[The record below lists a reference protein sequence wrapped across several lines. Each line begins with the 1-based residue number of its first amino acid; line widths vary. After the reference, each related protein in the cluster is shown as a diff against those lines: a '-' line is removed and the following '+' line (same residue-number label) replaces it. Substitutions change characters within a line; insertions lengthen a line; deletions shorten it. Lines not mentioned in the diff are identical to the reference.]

1 MEGARDMIF
10 VGNDWAEEH
19 HDVCVMDES
28 GKTLA
33 IRQFDHG
40 IDGVAMFHDLVAG
53 FVSEP
58 CDVVIGVETDRGMW
72 VEALIAAGYLVYA
85 MNPKTVSRYREGV
98 TVSGAKS
105 DKADAKVLADM
116 VRINRHLHRL
126 VAGDSDLGH
135 EVKIVARTH
144 QTLIWERQRTRN
156 RLRAALLEYYP
167 GALATFDDIADRDA
181 VSVLVVAP
189 TPALGA
195 ALTTAQ
201 IKKALRR
208 GGRQRNIDTVAKR
221 VKEGLGT
228 DQLAASEGVTAG
240 FGELT
245 KSYAAMIATLNTE
258 ISRLAGK
265 LSERFLEHP
274 DAEIYLS
281 MPGIGVI
288 LGARILGEFGDEPG
302 RYSDAKAFRN
312 YAATSPITRQSGNW
326 RSVESRW
333 IRNKRL
339 ADATLQAAGKAI
351 QNSPGAAAFFEHQK
365 AKGDPYNKAIRTV
378 ANKMIGQLYGCL
390 TSGTLYDE
398 ETAWGHR
405 QTKESMKAA

>member
-1 MEGARDMIF
+1 MIF
-10 VGNDWAEEH
+10 VGNDWAEDH
-19 HDVCVMDES
+19 HDVCVMNQS

-40 IDGVAMFHDLVAG
+40 IGGVAMFHDLMAG

-58 CDVVIGVETDRGMW
+58 SDVVIGVETDRGMW
-72 VEALIAAGYLVYA
+72 VEALVAAGYLVYA
-85 MNPKTVSRYREGV
+85 VNPKSASRYREGV

-116 VRINRHLHRL
+116 VRTSRHMHRL

-135 EVKIVARTH
+135 EIKIVARTH

-189 TPALGA
+189 TPAQGA
-195 ALTTAQ
+195 RLTTAQ
-201 IKKALRR
+201 IARALRR
-208 GGRQRNIDTVAKR
+208 GGRQRNIDATAKR
-221 VKEGLGT
+221 IQAGLRT

-245 KSYAAMIATLNTE
+245 TSYAAMIATLNTQ

-302 RYSDAKAFRN
+302 RYSDARAFRN

-326 RSVESRW
+326 RSVEARW
-333 IRNKRL
+333 IRNDRL
-339 ADATLQAAGKAI
+339 TDATIQAAGKAI
-351 QNSPGAAAFFEHQK
+351 QNSPGAAAFFGKHR
-365 AKGDPYNKAIRTV
+365 AKGDPYNKAIRAV

-390 TSGTLYDE
+390 TSGTVYNE
-398 ETAWGHR
+398 HIAWR
-405 QTKESMKAA
+405 SLQTTQIDKAA

>member
-1 MEGARDMIF
+1 MIF
-10 VGNDWAEEH
+10 VGNDWAEDH
-19 HDVCVMDES
+19 HDVCVMDQS
-28 GKTLA
+28 GATLA
-33 IRQFDHG
+33 IRWFDHG

-53 FVSEP
+53 FVSDP
-58 CDVVIGVETDRGMW
+58 SDVVIGAETDRGMW

-85 MNPKTVSRYREGV
+85 LNPKTVSRYREGV

-116 VRINRHLHRL
+116 VRTNRHIHRL

-135 EVKIVARTH
+135 EIKIVARTH

-156 RLRAALLEYYP
+156 RLRAGLLEYYP

-181 VSVLVVAP
+181 VSVLAVAP
-189 TPALGA
+189 TPAQGA

-201 IKKALRR
+201 IKKVLRL

-221 VKEGLGT
+221 IKEGLGT
-228 DQLAASEGVTAG
+228 DQFAASEGVTAG

-245 KSYAAMIATLNTE
+245 KSYAALIATLNAE
-258 ISRLAGK
+258 ISRLADQ
-265 LSERFLEHP
+265 LAERFVGHP

-302 RYSDAKAFRN
+302 RYLDAKAFRN

-326 RSVESRW
+326 RSVEARW
-333 IRNKRL
+333 VRNDRL
-339 ADATLQAAGKAI
+339 TDAAIQAAGKAI
-351 QNSPGAAAFFEHQK
+351 QNSPGARAFFEKQK
-365 AKGDPYNKAIRTV
+365 AKGDPYNKAIRAV
-378 ANKMIGQLYGCL
+378 ANKIIGQLYGCL
-390 TSGTLYDE
+390 KSGTLYNEDIAWRMLE
-398 ETAWGHR
+398 TTETA
-405 QTKESMKAA
+405 KAA

>member
-1 MEGARDMIF
+1 MIF
-10 VGNDWAEEH
+10 VGNDWAEDH
-19 HDVCVMDES
+19 HDVCVMDQS

-33 IRQFDHG
+33 IRRFDHG
-40 IDGVAMFHDLVAG
+40 IDGVAMFHDLMAG

-58 CDVVIGVETDRGMW
+58 SDVVIGVETDRGMW
-72 VEALIAAGYLVYA
+72 IEALVAAGYQVCAL
-85 MNPKTVSRYREGV
+85 NPKTVSRYREGV

-116 VRINRHLHRL
+116 VRTNRHLYRL

-135 EVKIVARTH
+135 EIKIIARTH
-144 QTLIWERQRTRN
+144 QTLVWERQRTRN
-156 RLRAALLEYYP
+156 RLRAGLLEYYP

-181 VSVLVVAP
+181 VSVLVIAP

-195 ALTTAQ
+195 VLTTAQ
-201 IKKALRR
+201 IAKALRR
-208 GGRQRNIDTVAKR
+208 GGRQRNIAVTAKR
-221 VKEGLGT
+221 IHDGLRI
-228 DQLAASEGVTAG
+228 DQFAASEGVTAG

-245 KSYAAMIATLNTE
+245 VSYATILGTLNAE
-258 ISRLAGK
+258 IDRLAGR

-302 RYSDAKAFRN
+302 RYLDARAFRN

-326 RSVESRW
+326 RSVEARW
-333 IRNKRL
+333 IRNDRL
-339 ADATLQAAGKAI
+339 TDATIQAAGKAI
-351 QNSPGAAAFFEHQK
+351 QNSPGARAFFEQQK
-365 AKGDPYNKAIRTV
+365 AKGDPYNKAIRAV
-378 ANKMIGQLYGCL
+378 ANKIIGQLYGCL
-390 TSGTLYDE
+390 TSGTLYNE
-398 ETAWGHR
+398 HIAWR
-405 QTKESMKAA
+405 SLQTTEIDKAA